1 MDEPLAAHSFNEG
14 RYYLM
19 VTACGECGKGPWE
32 IDSTDPAPPGAGRV
46 TAHARC
52 RHCERDQD
60 FRFLCETG
68 DPADGARGE
77 QINPTDEPS
86 RIIDLSQWLSL
97 FYMLIE
103 SGASADQRT
112 ATRHTGLRA
121 ALCLAEGL
129 KFYTDDELPDESA
142 FFTEKSLAVFR
153 EHPEKFARQRLRDM
167 QSKLPALPRME
178 RSVDRDERGQ
188 GKRWW
193 EFWK

>member
-19 VTACGECGKGPWE
+19 VTACGECGKGPWA
-32 IDSTDPAPPGAGRV
+32 IDSTDPAPPGAGPV

-52 RHCERDQD
+52 RHCKRVQD
-60 FRFLCETG
+60 FGFVCETG
-68 DPADGARGE
+68 APVDGGAGE

-86 RIIDLSQWLSL
+86 RIIDLAQWLSL
-97 FYMLIE
+97 FHMLIE
-103 SGASADQRT
+103 SAASVDQKT
-112 ATRHTGLRA
+112 ATRRTGLRA
-121 ALCLAEGL
+121 ALCLAEAL
-129 KFYTDDELPDESA
+129 KFYTDDELPGELA

-167 QSKLPALPRME
+167 QSKLPTRPRRE